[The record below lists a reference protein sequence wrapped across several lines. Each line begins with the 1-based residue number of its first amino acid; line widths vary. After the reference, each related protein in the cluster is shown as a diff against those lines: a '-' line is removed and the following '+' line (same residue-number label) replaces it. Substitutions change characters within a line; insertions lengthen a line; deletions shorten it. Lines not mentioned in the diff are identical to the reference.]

1 MELKDIK
8 PLSESEARKIVKDYL
23 ISRGC
28 AVDEIDT
35 KTISEGKKSP
45 DLVIKEGNKILAY
58 CEIKTPAHNLN
69 PQAGMYLWDTIFY
82 KLRRFLHTAKKQF
95 SDYDPDH
102 EKPWIIIFTSNHP
115 QLNWTNFAHNVIGA
129 VAYNG
134 QVIKDYRGK
143 KFVADS
149 NKDLL
154 SIDMIIWFQVNYL
167 DRNDVY
173 QVKFFINKDRAYLEL
188 MKGLSEKL
196 KSENKKITWP
206 YSKLTKIR

>member
-1 MELKDIK
+1 MEWKDIK
-8 PLSESEARKIVKDYL
+8 PLTEAEARRIVKDYL
-23 ISRGC
+23 TSRGY
-28 AVDEIDT
+28 VVNEIDT
-35 KTISEGKKSP
+35 KTVPEGKKSP
-45 DLVIKEGNKILAY
+45 DLVIKEGNETLAY

-69 PQAGMYLWDTIFY
+69 PQTRMYHWDTTFY

-102 EKPWIIIFTSNHP
+102 KKPWIIIFTSNHP
-115 QLNWTNFAHNVIGA
+115 QLNWTNFTHNVIGA
-129 VAYNG
+129 VAYNR

-143 KFVADS
+143 GFVADS

-167 DRNDVY
+167 NREDVY

-188 MKGLSEKL
+188 MKELSEKL
-196 KSENKKITWP
+196 KPEDKK
-206 YSKLTKIR
+206 